1 MWRGCVSRKMSDE
14 AAKKSYE
21 RACRLEAEFTEYFT
35 AIVEADTI
43 DAIYEKVHH
52 RGPGIFVFI
61 APKSRVMTAWGSKM
75 KIASCR
81 NIGEALYIK
90 DSYYGELSL
99 SLYKKYTDSYRKNNC
114 SA

>member
-1 MWRGCVSRKMSDE
+1 MSDE

-81 NIGEALYIK
+81 NIGEALYISK
-90 DSYYGELSL
+90 IVTMVNSL
-99 SLYKKYTDSYRKNNC
+99 SLFIRSTRIATEKIIAVRRM
-114 SA
+114 